1 MSRTKENIMNH
12 EFHEHNH
19 EERPERDRGP
29 RGNARSRG
37 RGPGGHRGPFGR
49 GDEMFRGGFPPRGR
63 QRLRRGDVR
72 AAVLVL
78 LDEAPRNGY
87 QIIQELSERSD
98 GAWRPSPGS
107 VYPILQQLEDEG
119 LVEISSTVSGK
130 TYILTDTGKA
140 LVEKDRAKLGKP
152 WETAAADVNDAA
164 SDLFGTARQVL
175 HAARQ
180 VAMAGSDEQ
189 TRKATT
195 ILADARRSIYRL
207 LAEDES

>member
-1 MSRTKENIMNH
+1 MNH
-12 EFHEHNH
+12 EFHEHKH
-19 EERPERDRGP
+19 GERSERDRGP
-29 RGNARSRG
+29 RGGGRTRG
-37 RGPGGHRGPFGR
+37 RSPGGHRGGPFGR
-49 GDEMFRGGFPPRGR
+49 GDDMFRGGFPRGR

-78 LDEAPRNGY
+78 LDESPRNGY
-87 QIIQELSERSD
+87 QIIQELSERSN

-130 TYILTDTGKA
+130 TYVLTATGKA
-140 LVEKDRAKLGKP
+140 LVEKDRATLGKP
-152 WETAAADVNDAA
+152 WETAAADVSDAT
-164 SDLFGTARQVL
+164 SDLMGNLRQVV
-175 HAARQ
+175 HSVRQ
-180 VAMAGSDEQ
+180 VAMAGSDAQ
-189 TRKATT
+189 TRKSAT

>member
-1 MSRTKENIMNH
+1 MNH
-12 EFHEHNH
+12 EFHEHKH

-29 RGNARSRG
+29 RGSGRSRG
-37 RGPGGHRGPFGR
+37 RSPGGHRGPFGR

-87 QIIQELSERSD
+87 QIIQELTERSD

-130 TYILTDTGKA
+130 TYILTDSGKA
-140 LVEKDRAKLGKP
+140 LVEKDRATLGKP
-152 WETAAADVNDAA
+152 WETAAADVDNAT
-164 SDLFGTARQVL
+164 SELFATLRQVV

-180 VAMAGSDEQ
+180 VAMAGSDDQ
-189 TRKATT
+189 TRKAAT
-195 ILADARRSIYRL
+195 IMADARRSIYRI

>member
-1 MSRTKENIMNH
+1 MNH
-12 EFHEHNH
+12 EFHDHKH
-19 EERPERDRGP
+19 GERSERDRGP
-29 RGNARSRG
+29 RGSGRSRG
-37 RGPGGHRGPFGR
+37 RGPGGHRGGPFGR
-49 GDEMFRGGFPPRGR
+49 GDEMFRGGFPRGR

-78 LDEAPRNGY
+78 LDESPRNGY
-87 QIIQELSERSD
+87 QIIQELTERSD

-130 TYILTDTGKA
+130 TYVLTAQGKA
-140 LVEKDRAKLGKP
+140 LVEKDRATLGKP
-152 WETAAADVNDAA
+152 WETAAADVSDAT
-164 SDLFGTARQVL
+164 SDLFGNLRQVV
-175 HAARQ
+175 HSVRQ
-180 VAMAGSDEQ
+180 VAMAGSEAQ
-189 TRKATT
+189 SRKAAT

>member
-1 MSRTKENIMNH
+1 MNH
-12 EFHEHNH
+12 EFHDHKH
-19 EERPERDRGP
+19 GERSERDRGP
-29 RGNARSRG
+29 RGNGRSRG
-37 RGPGGHRGPFGR
+37 RSPGGHRGGPFGR
-49 GDEMFRGGFPPRGR
+49 GDEMLRGGFPRGR

-78 LDEAPRNGY
+78 LDESPRNGY
-87 QIIQELSERSD
+87 QIIQELSERSN

-130 TYILTDTGKA
+130 TYNLTATGKA
-140 LVEKDRAKLGKP
+140 LVEKDRTTLGKP
-152 WETAAADVNDAA
+152 WETAAAGVSDVA
-164 SDLFGTARQVL
+164 SDLFGTLRQVV
-175 HAARQ
+175 HAVRQ
-180 VAMAGSDEQ
+180 VAMAGSDAQ
-189 TRKATT
+189 TQKATT